1 VVASLTVD
9 GLPPPDPSAEARSP
23 DPPAYVYAATDIR
36 PRQPREVA
44 LCAKASD
51 FDWQYTGAMALG
63 MVASEYVSL
72 AQLKSSEQPGVRLM
86 GPATI
91 GFFWG
96 GLLSGGYLSLPK
108 CDPLWAYGPPPEG
121 DVRAAWPLATAITLI
136 AAATAP
142 VMDYAFLGPV
152 PIHWTVTERSS
163 RVFLAMGTG
172 IAGSLFPYLVP
183 PKTWAA
189 KLEIERIRVGEVA
202 RGPFVS
208 YGFAF

>member
-1 VVASLTVD
+1 M
-9 GLPPPDPSAEARSP
+9 
-23 DPPAYVYAATDIR
+23 DIR
-36 PRQPREVA
+36 PLQPREVA

-63 MVASEYVSL
+63 FVAAEYVSL
-72 AQLKSSEQPGVRLM
+72 SQLKYSEQPGVRLM
-86 GPATI
+86 GPAAI
-91 GFFWG
+91 GLFWG

-121 DVRAAWPLATAITLI
+121 NVRAAWPLAAAITLI

-152 PIHWTVTERSS
+152 PIYWTVTERSS
-163 RVFLAMGTG
+163 RVFAAMGTG
-172 IAGSLFPYLVP
+172 AVGSLFPYLVP